1 MPLGKGDIQVDYRL
15 AKGVDLH
22 VIPTK
27 QFKMTHILIDFATP
41 QTTTNAT
48 ARNLL
53 ANLLETST
61 HLYPTQT
68 ALARQMAKLYGAFV
82 SIIVGR
88 VGRLHTVRLR
98 SSFINDHL
106 AERELFSQVVELINQ
121 VLFHPLV
128 DGGEFDSPTFRLQSN
143 NLASTIKSLY
153 DDKQFYANQKLL
165 KLYYSDDSVMKNPS
179 FGSIEDLEY
188 CSPASLF
195 ETYQKMINQD
205 KVDIFVLGNVD
216 PEKVSSIIRQLPFTD
231 REPNL
236 PDTPFYFQKV
246 HAEVVSDQER
256 QNVSQ
261 AKLDLGYHL
270 PIYYR
275 DPLYPAALVFNGL
288 FGGTPYSKLFT
299 NVREKASLAYY
310 ASSRLA
316 PFSGLVNVQT
326 GIQSADYETALRM
339 IQQQAVEIQE
349 GQFTPELMREVQD
362 ALINQHYAGFDIAN
376 NVLEH
381 HLVNQLLS
389 LPEQTD
395 FAEQVNQVTK
405 DDVMKVAAMMKLQA
419 SYLLSGEK

>member
-1 MPLGKGDIQVDYRL
+1 MDYRL

-82 SIIVGR
+82 SLGVGR

-98 SSFINDHL
+98 SSFINNYL
-106 AERELFSQVVELINQ
+106 AQNNLFAQVTELINQ
-121 VLFHPLV
+121 VLFHPLI
-128 DGGEFDSPTFRLQSN
+128 DDGEFDSPTFRLQVN
-143 NLASTIKSLY
+143 NLASSIKALY
-153 DDKQFYANQKLL
+153 DDKQFYANQQLL
-165 KLYYSDDSVMKNPS
+165 KLYYAPDSVMRTPS
-179 FGSIEDLEY
+179 FGKIKDLDY
-188 CSPASLF
+188 CTPASLVQ
-195 ETYQKMINQD
+195 TYEKMINQD

-216 PEKVSSIIRQLPFTD
+216 PENVHSAICQLPFAD
-231 REPNL
+231 RNSQL
-236 PDTPFYFQKV
+236 PETPFYFQQAREDV
-246 HAEVVSDQER
+246 INQEE
-256 QNVSQ
+256 QQHVSQ

-299 NVREKASLAYY
+299 NVRERAGLAYY

-326 GIQSADYETALRM
+326 GIQPTDYQTALTM
-339 IQQQAVEIQE
+339 IQEQVTELQT
-349 GQFTPELMREVQD
+349 GNFTEDLMREVQD
-362 ALINQHYAGFDIAN
+362 ALINQHYAGFDLAN
-376 NVLEH
+376 NILEH

-389 LPEQTD
+389 LGEQTD
-395 FAEQVNQVTK
+395 FANQINQVTK
-405 DDVMKVAAMMKLQA
+405 NDVMKVASMIKLQA